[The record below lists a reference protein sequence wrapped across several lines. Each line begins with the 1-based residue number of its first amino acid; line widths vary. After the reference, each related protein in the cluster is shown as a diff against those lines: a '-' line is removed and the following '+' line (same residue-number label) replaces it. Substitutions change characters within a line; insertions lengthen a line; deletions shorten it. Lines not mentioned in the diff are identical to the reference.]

1 MITYRLLAT
10 LRRGSGGIAV
20 MGDSATQLK
29 GIHMRRS
36 TAAVMAVALVGATV
50 FSTQTQAPAASAATV
65 PDSVVASYFA
75 DWDTYSRG
83 YNVVDIPAD
92 KVNVLIYAFGKPKID
107 TSNGAVGC
115 DSYDHWADWQSP
127 NMPDLGPNAA
137 IDARNIGGHFE
148 QLLKLK
154 AEHPQLRVLISLGGW
169 TLSEG
174 FSQAAATAAKRQA
187 FVASCL
193 DMFIKGN
200 LPVEWPGAYG
210 GQGVAAGLFDG
221 IDVDWEYPGQVGDP
235 GVTWSTADKHN
246 YTLLMQEFR
255 NQLNALGTANNTR
268 YLLTG
273 AVAAAKNRVDAG
285 YEVPQIAALMDL
297 VFAMTYDFHGPFD
310 PIQKTDLNSPFKYD
324 PQSPMADSTLSTKA
338 AINYWLSKGVPAS
351 KLVMGIPFHGRQYAN
366 VQATNNGLYQPYD
379 NTGFGTD
386 PNEIAWDKTLTPTYH
401 DLVDVAQIVTP
412 TEQAKK
418 GFIRDWNYVSDS
430 PWLYNP
436 TSKRFISYDDAGSV
450 EEKTDWAIEKDL
462 RGVFSWKISD
472 DSNAHELLDAMGP
485 MLP

>member
-1 MITYRLLAT
+1 MHRPALAILTVALLA
-10 LRRGSGGIAV
+10 
-20 MGDSATQLK
+20 ATT
-29 GIHMRRS
+29 I
-36 TAAVMAVALVGATV
+36 T
-50 FSTQTQAPAASAATV
+50 TQVPAPAARAATV

-92 KVNVLIYAFGKPKID
+92 KLNVLIYAFGMPEID
-107 TSNGAVGC
+107 TSTGAVGC

-154 AEHPQLRVLISLGGW
+154 AENPELRVLISLGGW
-169 TLSEG
+169 SLSDG
-174 FSQAAATAAKRQA
+174 FSQAASTAAKRQA
-187 FVASCL
+187 FVSSCL

-221 IDVDWEYPGQVGDP
+221 IDVDWEYPGQAGGP
-235 GVTWSTADKHN
+235 GVTWATGDKHN

-255 NQLNALGTANNTR
+255 NQLDALSTANGTN

-273 AVAAAKNRVDAG
+273 AVAAAKDRIDAA

-297 VFAMTYDFHGPFD
+297 IFVMSYDFHGPFD
-310 PIQKTDLNSPFKYD
+310 PIQKTDQNSPFKYD

-338 AINYWLSKGVPAS
+338 AINYWLAKGAPDW
-351 KLVMGIPFHGRQYAN
+351 KLVLGIPFFGRQYAG
-366 VQATNNGLYQPYD
+366 VPATNNGLYQPFD

-386 PNEIAWDKTLTPTYH
+386 PNEIAWDKTLTPSYH

-412 TEQAKK
+412 SEQ
-418 GFIRDWNYVSDS
+418 GQNGYLRDWNYASDN

-436 TSKRFISYDDAGSV
+436 TTKRFISYDDPGSI
-450 EEKTDWAIEKDL
+450 EEKTDWAMEKDL

-472 DSNAHELLDAMGP
+472 DSNAHELLDAMSP